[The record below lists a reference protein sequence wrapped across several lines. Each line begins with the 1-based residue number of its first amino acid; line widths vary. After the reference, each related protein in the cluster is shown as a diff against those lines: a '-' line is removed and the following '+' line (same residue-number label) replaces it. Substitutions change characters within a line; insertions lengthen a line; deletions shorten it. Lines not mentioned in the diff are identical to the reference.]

1 MRLHTDDIQIV
12 SGIVPVDLSSADN
25 NGDFI
30 NLSKYRSVMV
40 IFFKGIGNAGQD
52 PTLTIQQA
60 TDVAGTDVKGLNF
73 DTIYTK
79 QGTLTSVG
87 QFTKVEQTP
96 ASTYT
101 DATSAEVEAIWVV
114 VIDVASLDINAGFKT
129 VRARIA
135 DVGANAQLGSV
146 LYLLSEPREHKS
158 PLDSALVD

>member
-1 MRLHTDDIQIV
+1 MRLHTDDVQIV

-60 TDVAGTDVKGLNF
+60 TDVAGTDVKGLDF
-73 DTIYTK
+73 DTIYVK

-87 QFTKVEQTP
+87 QFTKIEQTA
-96 ASTYT
+96 ASI
-101 DATSAEVEAIWVV
+101 ATRWHATGRSPTGR
-114 VIDVASLDINAGFKT
+114 SFF
-129 VRARIA
+129 RSRRS
-135 DVGANAQLGSV
+135 GSR
-146 LYLLSEPREHKS
+146 SFP
-158 PLDSALVD
+158 

>member
-40 IFFKGIGNAGQD
+40 IFHKGSGNAGQD
-52 PTLTIQQA
+52 PTLTLQQA

-101 DATSAEVEAIWVV
+101 DATVAEIEALWVV
-114 VIDVASLDINAGFKT
+114 VIDVASLDINGGFKT
-129 VRARIA
+129 IRARIA
-135 DVGANAQLGSV
+135 DTGANPQIGTV